1 MLIKPKEMTKKN
13 IYESEAVFKYKPC
26 LWHLFHEINDVKN
39 WQRSRENKQRE
50 RGGDKEKKRK
60 IKGKRNYCG

>member
-1 MLIKPKEMTKKN
+1 MYK
-13 IYESEAVFKYKPC
+13 SEAVFKYKPC
-26 LWHLFHEINDVKN
+26 LWYLFHEINDVKN

-60 IKGKRNYCG
+60 VKGKPNYCG